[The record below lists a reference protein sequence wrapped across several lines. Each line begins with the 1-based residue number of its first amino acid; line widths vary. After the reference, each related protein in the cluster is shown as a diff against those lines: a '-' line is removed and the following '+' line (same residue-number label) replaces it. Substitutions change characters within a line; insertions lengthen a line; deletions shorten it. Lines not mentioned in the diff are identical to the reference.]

1 MISELATVLPPDPAI
16 TLVRPPVELIGH
28 ALSDTLNLTARGYG
42 LMHVTVPKGQEIVL
56 GRNHQTNR
64 VQPDIDL
71 TPYGGTEQGVS
82 RIHAVI
88 RHNERGWWIEDLNS
102 SNGTWVNGRRIAP
115 FVPYPLEGAALLS
128 LSRLEMRAILPDN
141 TLPA

>member
-1 MISELATVLPPDPAI
+1 MISELATVLPPEPAI
-16 TLVRPPVELIGH
+16 TLVRPPAEQIGH
-28 ALSDTLNLTARGYG
+28 ALSDTLNLTAKGYG
-42 LMHVTVPKGQEIVL
+42 LMHVNGA
-56 GRNHQTNR
+56 
-64 VQPDIDL
+64 
-71 TPYGGTEQGVS
+71 TEQGVS

-128 LSRLEMRAILPDN
+128 LSRLEMRAILPAN

>member
-1 MISELATVLPPDPAI
+1 MISELATVLPSDPTI
-16 TLVRPPVELIGH
+16 TLVRPPVEHIGH
-28 ALSDTLNLTARGYG
+28 ALSDTLNLTAKGYG

-56 GRNHQTNR
+56 GRNHQTNP
-64 VQPDIDL
+64 VQPHIDL
-71 TPYGGTEQGVS
+71 TPYGATEQGVS

-88 RHNERGWWIEDLNS
+88 RHDERGWWIEDLNS

-115 FVPYPLEGAALLS
+115 FAPYPLEGAALLS
-128 LSRLEMRAILPDN
+128 LSRLEIRAVLSGN